1 MFSALVTCV
10 RVAWKHDTG
19 YVLLDNPSY
28 PAVVTPCCIVAD
40 VVDVGPGLW
49 RNTAVAHASH
59 AIFPAP
65 PASGADLVDRHWAV
79 DAMPTAQ
86 RLATLAAAEAGEIS
100 LSLPAI
106 RESAHTLATA
116 YELAALLGRDALR
129 SRSANVPAALERAAL
144 RVGADRACMLHRS
157 LGLQIGSD
165 EEGLLRHG
173 VRLCA
178 LAAVAG
184 PDVVSQTRAWLSQTA
199 NADRMAQAEQHRTS
213 ASDDAARRDGTPIW
227 LIWRH
232 LLLHPDVARLEQLIA
247 DLAALREQRGGVTDL
262 APSTNETELRL
273 RFQQFVRE
281 RLADAAGLL
290 AIGLRGRGDADAIA
304 FEITAQ
310 CTAARSASTGD
321 PNLDLLAA
329 WLELAALTAL
339 GPHLTATP

>member
-1 MFSALVTCV
+1 VT
-10 RVAWKHDTG
+10 
-19 YVLLDNPSY
+19 L
-28 PAVVTPCCIVAD
+28 
-40 VVDVGPGLW
+40 
-49 RNTAVAHASH
+49 ASH

-79 DAMPTAQ
+79 DAIPTAQ
-86 RLATLAAAEAGEIS
+86 RLATLAAVEKATAP
-100 LSLPAI
+100 LTDPAL

-129 SRSANVPAALERAAL
+129 SGSTGATPSLERAAL
-144 RVGADRACMLHRS
+144 RVGAERASLLHRA
-157 LGLQIGSD
+157 LGVPTATD
-165 EEGLLRHG
+165 TEGLLRHA

-184 PDVVSQTRAWLSQTA
+184 PTAVAQTRAFLQLPA
-199 NADRMAQAEQHRTS
+199 VAERLQHAEERLAQAAEQAGS
-213 ASDDAARRDGTPIW
+213 EAAAPLW
-227 LIWRH
+227 LIWRP
-232 LLLHPDVARLEQLIA
+232 LLLHPDATTLEALIVS
-247 DLAALREQRGGVTDL
+247 LATLREQRRGVTDL

-290 AIGLRGRGDADAIA
+290 ALGLRGRSDPHTLAT
-304 FEITAQ
+304 EITAQ

-329 WLELAALTAL
+329 WLELAALTTLAPQL
-339 GPHLTATP
+339 AAPR